1 MKLQQRIKE
10 KLLKRFGL
18 KKCKNVQKMYIV
30 FWNEIEDTL
39 VTLYYIIYIE
49 YIIEYIIYNIVNYL
63 FMDETNCLMLESS
76 FLQ

>member
-1 MKLQQRIKE
+1 MQ
-10 KLLKRFGL
+10 
-18 KKCKNVQKMYIV
+18 KCTKMYIV

-49 YIIEYIIYNIVNYL
+49 YIIEYNIYNLVDYL